1 MRKQYAVFFSY
12 THTFRNRFDTMIKN
26 RKTLQWTAIAKIW
39 SASRGER
46 AIGRSVAKK
55 KGREGI
61 CQGIETAQSYPQ
73 EFQSRFWSRERPRN
87 ALGPMFETM
96 LRLPHRPLPLSNSL
110 PSSPLSHSFSL
121 RLSSGLVRE
130 PSHSQKTQN
139 ADGHVSRRYRSA
151 AGKGP
156 KNEGEEGKNVCVCVC
171 VLWRQAVHR
180 LIFFVALCRGIDAEV
195 SLFRHRRIYL
205 IECHRV

>member
-1 MRKQYAVFFSY
+1 
-12 THTFRNRFDTMIKN
+12 MIKN
-26 RKTLQWTAIAKIW
+26 RKNFAVDEDLICVERGTSDREK
-39 SASRGER
+39 RGE
-46 AIGRSVAKK
+46 K

-96 LRLPHRPLPLSNSL
+96 LRLPHHSPSPLSLSNSL
-110 PSSPLSHSFSL
+110 PSSPLSDSFSL

-139 ADGHVSRRYRSA
+139 ADGHVSRRHQSA

-156 KNEGEEGKNVCVCVC
+156 KNEGEEG
-171 VLWRQAVHR
+171 
-180 LIFFVALCRGIDAEV
+180 
-195 SLFRHRRIYL
+195 
-205 IECHRV
+205 

>member
-1 MRKQYAVFFSY
+1 MQ
-12 THTFRNRFDTMIKN
+12 RFDLRREGNERSGEAWREK
-26 RKTLQWTAIAKIW
+26 KEEKV
-39 SASRGER
+39 SVKESRLRR
-46 AIGRSVAKK
+46 AILRNSNPDFGPERGQGTRSAPCSKRCCVCP
-55 KGREGI
+55 I
-61 CQGIETAQSYPQ
+61 V
-73 EFQSRFWSRERPRN
+73 
-87 ALGPMFETM
+87 
-96 LRLPHRPLPLSNSL
+96 PLPLSNSL

-139 ADGHVSRRYRSA
+139 ADGHVRRRYRSA

-180 LIFFVALCRGIDAEV
+180 LIFLVALCRGMDAEV